1 MAKQNIFQRIAGW
14 FKDLKAFLANII
26 PSELDEVLDRA
37 EQFAQL
43 LKKALESDTAVAIT
57 EWTPTFIDDFG
68 RAKAVEAL
76 DWILRQ
82 LKNDPCA
89 DVSSP
94 EERLN
99 CYLNWLRTAA
109 TQKERNLAILGAK
122 SLFIEHAT
130 ELKESQADFYALG
143 HYIKDKK

>member
-1 MAKQNIFQRIAGW
+1 MSKQNIFKRIASW
-14 FKDLKAFLANII
+14 FENLKHLLTSII
-26 PSELDEVLDRA
+26 PDELDTILDRA
-37 EQFAQL
+37 EQFAQM

-89 DVSSP
+89 NVSSP

-99 CYLNWLRTAA
+99 CYINWLRTAA
-109 TQKERNLAILGAK
+109 TDKERNLAILGAK
-122 SLFIEHAT
+122 SLFIQRAS

-143 HYIKDKK
+143 HYIKYKK